1 MDFEQPTGPTEP
13 DVDTHES
20 GHYTANWLRFQLIA
34 QTVYLVKEAFKLP
47 LEYLIVGLN
56 HRTAPLDV
64 RERLSLT
71 KAELPQALGAMES
84 FGVPGVILSTCN
96 RSEFYTMEPSAPEG
110 IGEARINEFLVEHF
124 KVSMAE
130 FEGRLYAYSGPQSI
144 SHLFRVCSGLDSMI
158 LGEEQIIGQVREAFD
173 AGLKTGTVP
182 GPLSKLFQQA
192 LRAGRKVRRQTG
204 IGHNAL
210 SVSRACVEL
219 AKETLGNLSQ
229 MTAMV
234 VGSGD
239 AGGLAAE
246 VLNLSG
252 VKDIVITNRTHQRA
266 VELAN
271 DLSGRA
277 IPFQEMPA
285 AIRDTDILIG
295 CTGSPGYVVE
305 AGMVREAMAG
315 RAERPLFLIDIAVPR
330 DIDPDAARLS
340 NVVLHDVDGLESIAT
355 SSHQDKEQEAR
366 AAEEMVAEEADHFL
380 AWRQAQHAQPTITA
394 LRNQAERIRA
404 EELEKTLRK
413 LSAKLDPQ
421 ELASLDAMT
430 RAIVKKL
437 LHGPTIYLKE
447 QGTADVRSLAKDMF
461 RLADEGDQ
469 ESTDSCG

>member
-1 MDFEQPTGPTEP
+1 M
-13 DVDTHES
+13 
-20 GHYTANWLRFQLIA
+20 
-34 QTVYLVKEAFKLP
+34 P
-47 LEYLIVGLN
+47 LEYLVVGLN

-64 RERLSLT
+64 REKLSPT
-71 KAELPQALGAMES
+71 KAELPQALSAMER

-96 RSEFYTMEPSAPEG
+96 RSEFYALEPLDSTGSPAPKG
-110 IGEARINEFLVEHF
+110 IGEARIKEFLVDHF
-124 KVSMAE
+124 KVSMPE
-130 FEGRLYAYSGPQSI
+130 FDNYLYAHSGSQCI
-144 SHLFRVCSGLDSMI
+144 SHLFRVASGLDSMI

-173 AGLKTGTVP
+173 AGLKAGTIP

-204 IGHNAL
+204 IGQNAL

-219 AKETLGNLSQ
+219 AKETLGDLGQ
-229 MTAMV
+229 LTAMV

-266 VELAN
+266 VELAKE
-271 DLSGRA
+271 LSGRA

-285 AIRDTDILIG
+285 AIRDADIVIG

-305 AGMVREAMAG
+305 AGMVRDAMAS

-330 DIDPDAARLS
+330 DIDPAAGQIS
-340 NVVLHDVDGLESIAT
+340 NVVLRDVDDLESIST
-355 SSHQDKEQEAR
+355 SSHQDKEREAL
-366 AAEEMVAEEADHFL
+366 AAEELVAEEAVHF
-380 AWRQAQHAQPTITA
+380 AGWSRAQHAQPLITA

-404 EELEKTLRK
+404 EELNKTLRK
-413 LSAKLDPQ
+413 LSGKLDPQ
-421 ELASLDAMT
+421 ELASLEAMT

-447 QGTADVRSLAKDMF
+447 QHTSDIYAIAKDLF
-461 RLADEGDQ
+461 RLTDVEDQ
-469 ESTDSCG
+469 ESSDSCQ